1 LAKKLLQ
8 LLAKM
13 EAGGRSARRQ
23 TMGWGKTVFRST
35 PVDGLWF
42 WYTLEYHQSTR
53 SKDVM
58 TQTYVATA
66 KRNPGRKGYVISFR
80 HPLKMEGTRP
90 GKKVFKGLGTD
101 SEATAKHL
109 ETRLNALLA
118 RTDLHSVGSRADA
131 LRDGFEPAI
140 VEIFYGDLDPSA
152 TSHRSLRERLL
163 PLPAM
168 GPGQAGR
175 TLILGNSGV
184 GKTTLLRRLI
194 GSDPARDRFPATST
208 NRTTT
213 CEIEILTGRADY
225 SAAVTF
231 LSRHQVQQEVI
242 ESLSNAVLKAIES
255 APDELVMKDLL
266 DDTDQRFRL
275 KYVLGGWTSP
285 SVAAPSSSFGG
296 APKRGSKAGGA
307 ENPPFLRE
315 VLDAIRAVAAD
326 ARNTVETILGKL
338 EDLKEENRNYALD
351 EMQREGEGSERFQDT
366 VNAIIEAIEERF
378 FQRSE
383 GKFTKSSTGWPEA
396 WTWGAK
402 ASERD
407 AFLAAV
413 RWFCANNRE
422 EWGAL
427 LTPLVTGIRV
437 AGLFRPEWVAQGE
450 LYEHVFVD
458 TQGLDHEKPTTELS
472 SEITSIF
479 GQVQNILFVESGKDS
494 LKSQS
499 ARKVMEAIA
508 GSGYT
513 SRLTVVLT
521 HMDLVVGD
529 DIPTDEDRKD
539 KAFSGLRSLVANEV
553 SQNVSRE
560 AARQM
565 AAHLGKSTFYLGYL
579 DAKKYPDGWDDEDR
593 TGFEE
598 SLGSD
603 LRDLT
608 EHLVMRANPQLLQ
621 PGIPQYSFE
630 SLGLAVREVSVAFQ
644 EVWEAR
650 LGYKRIEG
658 ISSVPWQSIKAMSRR
673 HAEGWFDGYWL
684 RPIDTLISL
693 TRNVL
698 SRFLEEPLVWLPEH
712 KIMTDDEKVAIID
725 RLKQLVNDELTEM
738 SKTRLWK
745 QPQTR
750 WQGAYEPSGTGSTFV
765 RKQRVHELFMTQ
777 VPVPQSISDR
787 LAQAWIDEVK
797 QVLQRALARLQE
809 NANRV
814 GTDA

>member
-1 LAKKLLQ
+1 
-8 LLAKM
+8 M
-13 EAGGRSARRQ
+13 
-23 TMGWGKTVFRST
+23 
-35 PVDGLWF
+35 P
-42 WYTLEYHQSTR
+42 
-53 SKDVM
+53 
-58 TQTYVATA
+58 QTYTATA
-66 KRNPGRKGYVISFR
+66 KRNPGRKGFVITFR
-80 HPLKMEGTRP
+80 HPLKLEGSKP

-101 SEATAKHL
+101 DEATAKHL
-109 ETRLNALLA
+109 EARMNALLA
-118 RTDLHSVGSRADA
+118 RKDLHSVGSRAEA

-152 TSHRSLRERLL
+152 TSHRALRERLL

-168 GPGQAGR
+168 GLGHAER

-194 GSDPARDRFPATST
+194 GSDPSQDRFPATST

-213 CEIEILTGRADY
+213 CEIEIVTGRANY

-255 APDELVMKDLL
+255 GSDDIVMKDLL

-275 KYVLGGWTSP
+275 KYVLGGWTAP
-285 SVAAPSSSFGG
+285 NPKTAATSSFGG
-296 APKRGSKAGGA
+296 SPKRGSTGGVW
-307 ENPPFLRE
+307 ENSPL
-315 VLDAIRAVAAD
+315 LKDALTSIRAIAAN
-326 ARNTVETILGKL
+326 ARNEVEAILGQL
-338 EDLKEENRNYALD
+338 EDLNDEERNYALD
-351 EMQREGEGSERFQDT
+351 EMQREGEGSEQFQDA
-366 VNAIIEAIEERF
+366 VNAIMEAIEERF
-378 FQRSE
+378 SQLPE

-396 WTWGAK
+396 WTWSAQ
-402 ASERD
+402 ASER
-407 AFLAAV
+407 ATFLKAV

-437 AGLFRPEWVAQGE
+437 AGPFRPDWIAEGE
-450 LYEHVFVD
+450 QYDHVFVD

-472 SEITSIF
+472 SEVTSIF
-479 GQVQNILFVESGKDS
+479 GQVHNILFVESGKDS

-508 GSGYT
+508 GAGYT
-513 SRLTVVLT
+513 ASLTVVLT

-553 SQNVSRE
+553 SQNVSRD

-565 AAHLGKSTFYLGYL
+565 AAHLESSTFYLGYL
-579 DAKKYPDGWDDEDR
+579 DAKKYPEGWDNDDR
-593 TGFEE
+593 AEFES
-598 SLGSD
+598 SLGHD
-603 LRDLT
+603 LRQLS
-608 EHLVMRANPQLLQ
+608 EHLVLRANPQLLQ
-621 PGIPQYSFE
+621 PGVPQYSFE
-630 SLGLAVREVSVAFQ
+630 SLGLAVREASVAFQ

-658 ISSVPWQSIKAMSRR
+658 ISSAPWQSIKAMSRR
-673 HAEGWFDGYWL
+673 HAEGWFDSYWL

-698 SRFLEEPLVWLPEH
+698 SRFLEVPLSWLPEH
-712 KIMTDDEKVAIID
+712 KKMTADQKAAIID
-725 RLKQLVNDELTEM
+725 RLKQIVNDELTEM
-738 SKTRLWK
+738 SKARLWK

-750 WQGAYEPSGTGSTFV
+750 WQGAYEPSGTGSTCV
-765 RKQRVHELFMTQ
+765 RKQRVHELFLTQ
-777 VPVPQSISDR
+777 VPIPQSISDR
-787 LAQAWIDEVK
+787 SAQAWVEEVK
-797 QVLQRALARLQE
+797 QVLQRALTVLQDE
-809 NANRV
+809 ASQ
-814 GTDA
+814 GES